1 MKRFGI
7 LVAAVLIAA
16 MLFASGCA
24 EEAPEEDVEEGVEEE
39 GVVEETVVEEEV
51 PEEVEEEI
59 VVEEE
64 VPEEAGEI
72 KGMDEEMEDEDE
84 GMGVED
90 EEMGDEEVEEYS
102 PVINPEDFVEE
113 IDNPYFPLTPGTTFV
128 YEGESDEDNETL
140 KTEVNVTNETKVIMG
155 VNTTVVRETEY
166 EGGELEEETLDWYA
180 QDKDGNVWYF
190 GEDSKEYD
198 EGEVVNTSG
207 SWEAGVDGAQP
218 GIIMGGDPQVG
229 DVYYQEFAPGEAEDK
244 AEVVSLNESVTVA
257 YGSFESC
264 LMTREWNPLEPG
276 EEENKYYAP
285 GVGLLLEEEV
295 EDGAERLELV
305 EIITE

>member
-1 MKRFGI
+1 MKRLGI
-7 LVAAVLIAA
+7 FVAMVLIVA

-24 EEAPEEDVEEGVEEE
+24 EEAPEEVP
-39 GVVEETVVEEEV
+39 EEV
-51 PEEVEEEI
+51 PEENVEGGVEEEVVVEEEI

-64 VPEEAGEI
+64 VPEEMGEEIVVEEEVPEETGEI
-72 KGMDEEMEDEDE
+72 KGMD
-84 GMGVED
+84 G
-90 EEMGDEEVEEYS
+90 EYS

-128 YEGESDEDNETL
+128 YEGESEEENKTL
-140 KTEVNVTNETKVIMG
+140 RSEVNVTNETKVIMG
-155 VNTTVVRETEY
+155 INTTVVRETEY
-166 EGGELEEETLDWYA
+166 EDDELEEETFDWYA

-198 EGEVVNTSG
+198 EDEVVNTTG

-218 GIIMGGDPQVG
+218 GIIMSGDPQVG
-229 DVYYQEFAPGEAEDK
+229 DVYYQEYLEGEAEDQ

-257 YGSFESC
+257 YGSFENC
-264 LMTREWNPLEPG
+264 LMTREWNPLEPDS
-276 EEENKYYAP
+276 EENKYYAP

-295 EDGAERLELV
+295 EGGAERLELV
-305 EIITE
+305 EIINE